1 MPHTRMSHVT
11 RTSKSC
17 DTYEWVIVTRA
28 NESCHSHEWVMAQVM
43 AHIRISHVTYEC
55 CIWGLAIRDC
65 DMVWHIDEMS
75 RIDELL
81 SHVWTSHGTHPN
93 KSRHLW
99 MHSQGLTIRSDMMSR
114 IDDMSRINELLSHV
128 RISHA
133 THTNESVSNICEY
146 VIRLIRD
153 MTRAYL
159 MGNRAD
165 VPWRIHMCDVTRLFR
180 WHAAFIRVTWLA
192 YTWRDLLIR
201 GVTNLCVTWV
211 TYGIVYS
218 YMT

>member
-55 CIWGLAIRDC
+55 CIWGLAIQDC
-65 DMVWHIDEMS
+65 DMVSHIDEMS

-114 IDDMSRINELLSHV
+114 IDDMSRINELLSPYDK
-128 RISHA
+128 SCHA
-133 THTNESVSNICEY
+133 YERVSFKHMRVCHTTHTNESLSRV
-146 VIRLIRD
+146 
-153 MTRAYL
+153 
-159 MGNRAD
+159 
-165 VPWRIHMCDVTRLFR
+165 RIAHT
-180 WHAAFIRVTWLA
+180 T
-192 YTWRDLLIR
+192 T
-201 GVTNLCVTWV
+201 TNESL
-211 TYGIVYS
+211 
-218 YMT
+218 